1 RSPPHASL
9 FPYTTLFRS
18 PALYTWPSRQYVVA
32 PASLHATQAASRDR
46 ERGTPSPAVARMN
59 APVPYVHLASPGAKQ
74 DSANS
79 AACWSTTSP
88 ATGSGS
94 PNTVVSPTDAAQ
106 STISGW
112 VAGSISN
119 SAQASSDQVVLSRS
133 SNNVL

>member
-59 APVPYVHLASPGAKQ
+59 APVPYVHLASPGSKH

-79 AACWSTTSP
+79 AACWSRSEEHRLN
-88 ATGSGS
+88 SS
-94 PNTVVSPTDAAQ
+94 HQ
-106 STISGW
+106 IISY
-112 VAGSISN
+112 A
-119 SAQASSDQVVLSRS
+119 
-133 SNNVL
+133 